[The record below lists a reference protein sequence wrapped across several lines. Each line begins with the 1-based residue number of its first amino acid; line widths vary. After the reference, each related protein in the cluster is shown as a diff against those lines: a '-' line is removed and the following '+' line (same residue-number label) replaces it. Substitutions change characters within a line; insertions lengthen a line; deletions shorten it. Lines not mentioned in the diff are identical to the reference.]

1 MKIKGLSL
9 LFVLL
14 CAGTANFSAQNN
26 DPFNSAR
33 GTVNSGD
40 KDAFNRNR
48 ANNFNDYRTSLN
60 AEYAGK
66 LREKWRGY
74 EQRPGED
81 APADDRLPV
90 TPKPWNGKD
99 DREDRVIK
107 IQEVIRPVKDDKKTA
122 PIAPVKIDP
131 DIPTEYCEFS
141 FMGTDMKVRI
151 PEGERFRVNGVGES
165 AISKAWETL
174 SAPPYAAL
182 VADCQR
188 LKSEYR
194 LCDWAYLNML
204 YALSNQYASGEN
216 AATLLTAYLF
226 SQSGYK
232 LRIGE
237 NNGLL
242 DLLYAS
248 KHIIY
253 NKNRFEIDGEYYY
266 PFKGVSSNLYI
277 SGASFPKE
285 QSLSLWISGAQK
297 FDLSKTP
304 ERWLKSTRYPEMH
317 FSSNV
322 NKNLIDFY
330 ETYPTSMVGGN
341 MMTRWAMYANTPIS
355 EEVRT
360 SFYPQLKSAI
370 SGLDELAAVQKLL
383 NWVQTAFVYEYDDK
397 VWGHDRAFFPEET
410 LYYPYCDCEDRS
422 ILLTR
427 LVRDL
432 LGLKCLLV
440 CYPGHLAAAVAF
452 NGDVG
457 GDYILHKQKRYVI
470 TDPTYI
476 GAPVGR
482 TMPDMDN
489 SSAKV
494 ILLD

>member
-1 MKIKGLSL
+1 MKIRGLCL
-9 LFVLL
+9 ILILF
-14 CAGTANFSAQNN
+14 CAGTVEVSAQNS

-33 GTVNSGD
+33 GLANTVE

-48 ANNFNDYRTSLN
+48 ANNFNDYRGSLN
-60 AEYAGK
+60 AEYAGM
-66 LREKWRGY
+66 LREKWKGY
-74 EQRPGED
+74 DLRPGED
-81 APADDRLPV
+81 APSDDRLPV
-90 TPKPWNGKD
+90 TPTPWDGKD
-99 DREDRVIK
+99 NREDRAIE
-107 IQEVIRPVKDDKKTA
+107 IEEIIRPVKDDKKAA

-131 DIPTEYCEFS
+131 ETPTLYCEFS
-141 FMGTDMKVRI
+141 FMGTDMKVRV
-151 PEGERFRVNGVGES
+151 PEGERFSVNRVGEAS
-165 AISKAWETL
+165 IASAWENL
-174 SAPPYAAL
+174 SAPPYAVL
-182 VADCQR
+182 VADCLR

-204 YALSNQYASGEN
+204 YTLSRKYAVGEN
-216 AATLLTAYLF
+216 AVTLLTAYLY

-232 LRIGE
+232 LRLGE
-237 NNGLL
+237 HNGDL

-248 KHIIY
+248 KHTIY

-266 PFKGVSSNLYI
+266 PFKGGASNLYI

-285 QSLSLWISGAQK
+285 QSLSLWIPRAQK
-297 FDLSKTP
+297 FEISKTP
-304 ERWLKSTRYPEMH
+304 ERWLKSARYPDMNL
-317 FSSNV
+317 SSNV

-330 ETYPTSMVGGN
+330 NTYPTSMTGGN

-360 SFYPQLKSAI
+360 TLYPQLKSAI
-370 SGLDELAAVQKLL
+370 VGLDELGAVQKLL

-427 LVRDL
+427 LIRDL

-452 NGDVG
+452 SNDVG
-457 GDYILHKQKRYVI
+457 GDYILYKQKRYVI
-470 TDPTYI
+470 ADATYI